1 MYLGQKAKKKF
12 PTVAPLVGAIRK
24 IKNVIERADQGSFYF
39 SLFSQFYMHQTNKL
53 RKEKSKNS
61 LKYNY
66 EKGENK

>member
-12 PTVAPLVGAIRK
+12 PTVAPLVGAVRK
-24 IKNVIERADQGSFYF
+24 IKNVIERADHGSFYF